1 MAISGIGL
9 AYATAGGILLWSGL
23 KGEPVAQTIKELA
36 RGQQPTGTNTQEI
49 TLASAPSGTSAS
61 SSGGGGGGGNYP
73 TPTGQGTAYGVGA
86 LKSAAK
92 PYGWD
97 TGSQWTSLNYVEMRE
112 AGYNPRVKNASS
124 GALGLAQALGHG
136 NANTAGSLGNEYGGY
151 GLTDAQAKQANS
163 GNAYWQAVWMVN
175 YIHDR
180 YGTPAAAAAHESANN
195 WY

>member
-9 AYATAGGILLWSGL
+9 AYAVSGGVLLWSGL
-23 KGEPVAQTIKELA
+23 KGETVAQTIKELA

-49 TLASAPSGTSAS
+49 TLASAPSTAA
-61 SSGGGGGGGNYP
+61 GGGGGGGNYP
-73 TPTGQGTAYGVGA
+73 TPTGAGSAYGVGA

-97 TGSQWTSLNYVEMRE
+97 KGQQWASLNYVEMRE
-112 AGYNPRVKNASS
+112 AGYNSHAKNPAS

-136 NANTAGSLGNEYGGY
+136 QGAATAGTLGNEYGGY

-175 YIHDR
+175 YIKDV